1 MMNNK
6 INAETEKK
14 SNDLSKNVCLDEQKE
29 DAVMLKWQHSVK
41 MCNTAS

>member
-6 INAETEKK
+6 INAGIEKK
-14 SNDLSKNVCLDEQKE
+14 SNDLCKNLCLEEQKE
-29 DAVMLKWQHSVK
+29 DAVMLKWQHSFK